1 MKTLLI
7 PLLALAASPA
17 VADIYRCTSGHKTVY
32 QDVPCAN
39 AKRVENPN
47 GLPPSPAE
55 QKKAFDRA
63 ANDQAALARLR
74 QQRQIEE
81 QMASRR
87 QAVSTVPVAPAAPSY
102 QPNNTSGRPDRYY
115 DRPDRYRDRHTESY
129 TTNHR

>member
-7 PLLALAASPA
+7 PLLALAVSPA
-17 VADIYRCTSGHKTVY
+17 VADVYRCASGHKTVY

-81 QMASRR
+81 QTASRR
-87 QAVSTVPVAPAAPSY
+87 RAVSAVDPAAPSY
-102 QPNNTSGRPDRYY
+102 QPSNTSGRPDRYY
-115 DRPDRYRDRHTESY
+115 DRPDRYRDRRTESY